1 MRTNSARVAAAAF
14 CFDDISPASADRPRS
29 YRRAIAQYCGIAR
42 FSGWLRIERAKTT
55 AAAMDLNPSRK
66 TNSTAIFLRAGECET
81 AFPMPG

>member
-1 MRTNSARVAAAAF
+1 MRTIFAPVAAAAF
-14 CFDDISPASADRPRS
+14 CFGDISPVSADRPRS

-66 TNSTAIFLRAGECET
+66 TNFTAIFLRASECET